1 MHIKRKIT
9 HYKKCQLHL
18 HQKSFSPHQKAS
30 EFSWEHTSHCTIH
43 PQELNTDE
51 AFAAQPGPGESG
63 ITSRTKIYISLPCF
77 GHRSGCKQFGNTY
90 STNRKN
96 WRFSRRNSPSD
107 KTTLQFVGPPSPAC
121 NVRRQLSCREL
132 PVVVVLLV
140 LLLEPLVIVG
150 RIWALEAPAK
160 ERSGSGV
167 SQEFSILLLQRYWTL
182 EELWKLPKTMVSPP
196 QKGRCPRW

>member
-1 MHIKRKIT
+1 MSTASFLPTRK
-9 HYKKCQLHL
+9 
-18 HQKSFSPHQKAS
+18 HQNSRENTPA
-30 EFSWEHTSHCTIH
+30 IVH
-43 PQELNTDE
+43 PSTRTQYRWSIRST
-51 AFAAQPGPGESG
+51 ARTRRVCCRG

-90 STNRKN
+90 STNRQN
-96 WRFSRRNSPSD
+96 WRFRRRNSPSD